1 MISTS
6 SMCLQG
12 RMENLNNEDSW
23 ERIANL
29 PNEDV
34 VGSGGGSAVQHPE
47 GRTLAT
53 LIATSPDE
61 LVLTGGYNPL
71 TKQTYGGT
79 FLLTRHPIDHAKI
92 AMEKEAREQEIKDSQ
107 LTELEAAQ
115 ARASDIIAAT
125 GSGMGFD
132 GGTLGVGGL
141 DHVLEEVKTRIWT
154 PLAAPPNLLKE
165 LGIQPTRGL
174 LL

>member
-1 MISTS
+1 
-6 SMCLQG
+6 
-12 RMENLNNEDSW
+12 
-23 ERIANL
+23 
-29 PNEDV
+29 
-34 VGSGGGSAVQHPE
+34 
-47 GRTLAT
+47 
-53 LIATSPDE
+53 
-61 LVLTGGYNPL
+61 
-71 TKQTYGGT
+71 
-79 FLLTRHPIDHAKI
+79 
-92 AMEKEAREQEIKDSQ
+92 MEKEAREQEIKDSQ